1 MNNKGQRC
9 DKDVEATRH
18 DNHGQQLPQANPPSL
33 PRAEALGGSLY
44 SDRAGEVAWPSSLL
58 VVDQIY

>member
-1 MNNKGQRC
+1 MKNKGQRC
-9 DKDVEATRH
+9 DKDVEATGH
-18 DNHGQQLPQANPPSL
+18 YKPWAAT
-33 PRAEALGGSLY
+33 RAEALGGSLY